1 MKPVEI
7 IKTRKTRAVL
17 RQEAKIARLKLEYEG
32 QKKKV
37 MDIFSLRNSGKG
49 FGMAG
54 LDRHLLT
61 MEESARNTLADVLW
75 AKICWEESRLRSSS
89 GESLNRGA
97 EAQEYFLNSIDH
109 IDKNAKYSN
118 NLKNK

>member
-1 MKPVEI
+1 MEPIEI
-7 IKTRKTRAVL
+7 RKTRAIL
-17 RQEAKIARLKLEYEG
+17 RQEAKIARIKSEYEE

-89 GESLNRGA
+89 GENLNRSSD
-97 EAQEYFLNSIDH
+97 AQEYFLNTIDT
-109 IDKNAKYSN
+109 IDKKAKYSN
-118 NLKNK
+118 NSKNK